1 MKKSRN
7 DELKTLCARAVGT
20 LANRIEII
28 SEKKDDNNHEVID
41 FSHIGYKYRLV
52 LENGIQRYMVRLVI

>member
-7 DELKTLCARAVGT
+7 DELKTLCVRAVGT